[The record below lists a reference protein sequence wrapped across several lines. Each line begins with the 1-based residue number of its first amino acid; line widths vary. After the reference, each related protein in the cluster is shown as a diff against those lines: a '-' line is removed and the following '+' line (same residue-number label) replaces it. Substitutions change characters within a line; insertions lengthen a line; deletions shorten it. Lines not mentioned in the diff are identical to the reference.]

1 MKDYRIEKDSIGELK
16 IDQNAYYGINSFRAH
31 ENFDLTDDKCD
42 ISLIRSM
49 VKIKKAAA
57 NVNMVLGHINEK
69 KAKAIIGACER
80 ILTGELDKEFI
91 IHPLQGGAGTSLNM
105 NVNEVIANAAI
116 ENLGGTKGDYALIN
130 PLDDV
135 NLSQSTNDV
144 FPTAMRIACIEKT
157 RSLADRLA
165 HMQSTLQKKE
175 EEFASVLK
183 LGRTQLMDALPI
195 TLGQE
200 FGAYARAIS
209 RDRWRIY
216 KVEERLRE
224 TNLGG
229 TAIGTGLNASLEY
242 IYRITEEIKKETGL
256 GLSRSDLLVD
266 TTQNMDVFVE
276 ASGLLKAC
284 STNLIK
290 ISNDLRLMASGPKGG
305 FGEIKLKSMQQG
317 STIMPGKVNPVIC
330 EMVCQAAYKVISND
344 YSITMAASAC
354 QLELNAFSPLIAN
367 SILESFE
374 LLINAVEK
382 FDKLC
387 IRTIEANEKKCRE
400 HLERSTSLSAV
411 LIDELGYEKSAEIAI
426 KAFEA
431 DVSIK
436 DYIVDKGIIT
446 EKESER
452 LFDGYRITNP
462 GRSKR

>member
-1 MKDYRIEKDSIGELK
+1 MNDYRIEKDSLGEAE
-16 IDQNAYYGINSFRAH
+16 INNAAYYGINSFRAYK
-31 ENFDLTDDKCD
+31 NFALTEEKSN
-42 ISLIRSM
+42 ISLIRSI
-49 VKIKKAAA
+49 VRIKKASAK
-57 NVNMVLGHINEK
+57 VNKILGYLGK
-69 KAKAIIGACER
+69 DKAEAIIKSCDG
-80 ILTGELDKEFI
+80 ILSGDYDDEFI
-91 IHPLQGGAGTSLNM
+91 VHPLQGGAGTSLNM
-105 NVNEVIANAAI
+105 NVNEVIANLAI
-116 ENLGGTKGDYALIN
+116 ESLGGTKGEYGIIN

-157 RSLADRLA
+157 RLLAERLA
-165 HMQSTLQKKE
+165 ELQSSLQKKE
-175 EEFASVLK
+175 EEFATVLK

-242 IYRITEEIKKETGL
+242 IYRITEEIKNETGY

-284 STNLIK
+284 AANLIK

-305 FGEIKLKSMQQG
+305 LGEIKMKALQQG

-330 EMVCQAAYKVISND
+330 EMVLQVSYKVISND
-344 YSITMAASAC
+344 LAITMAAGAG
-354 QLELNAFSPLIAN
+354 QLELNAFSPLIAH

-374 LLINAVEK
+374 LLIKAVEK

-387 IRTIEANEKKCRE
+387 IRTLEADEERCRE
-400 HLERSTSLSAV
+400 YLERSTSLSAV
-411 LIDELGYEKSAEIAI
+411 LIDILGYEKASEIAI
-426 KAFEA
+426 EAFES
-431 DVSIK
+431 DITIK
-436 DYIVDKGIIT
+436 DYLTAEGILPEDQV
-446 EKESER
+446 EK

-462 GRSKR
+462 GRSKK